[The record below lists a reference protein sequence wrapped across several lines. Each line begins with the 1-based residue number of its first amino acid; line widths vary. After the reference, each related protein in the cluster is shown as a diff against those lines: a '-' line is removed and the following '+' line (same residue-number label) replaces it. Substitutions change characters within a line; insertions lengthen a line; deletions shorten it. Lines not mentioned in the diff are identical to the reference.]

1 MKRIA
6 IPTLALFALAA
17 CNDAPPAEAPAVD
30 AEAILAE
37 VFAVQDQQV
46 VAFDSRGDPAS
57 FYADDAVF
65 IGDDMPVLTGA
76 EIGAAFAE
84 WMKDA
89 NAKNVITGR
98 QGWVSA
104 SGDMA
109 TTISDYDFNY
119 TDKDGQKVTVRGA
132 NQSLWRK
139 EGDTWKLVADSN
151 THVTPDAAPDSA
163 AEATPEAAE

>member
-1 MKRIA
+1 MKRILLSA
-6 IPTLALFALAA
+6 SSLLILAG
-17 CNDAPPAEAPAVD
+17 CSEAPPAEAPAVD
-30 AEAILAE
+30 SEAILAE

-46 VAFDSRGDPAS
+46 VAFDNRGDPAS
-57 FYADDAVF
+57 FYTDDAVF

-76 EIGAAFAE
+76 QIGEAFAE
-84 WMKDA
+84 WMKDD

-109 TTISDYDFNY
+109 TTISDYDFTY
-119 TDKDGQKVTVRGA
+119 TDNDGKQVTVRGA

-139 EGDTWKLVADSN
+139 EGDSWKLVADSN
-151 THVTPDAAPDSA
+151 THVAQEPTE
-163 AEATPEAAE
+163 AEASE